1 VSGPQPT
8 TVDLG
13 GGFVFL
19 RRADGHAAI
28 MAAGLANT
36 GAVGMMSPADI
47 DARDDVGLRQWLQ
60 WWAFPD
66 HARLR
71 RVNQVHGANV
81 VAASSYNG
89 AAPEADGLWTRDPA
103 DVLVIRA
110 ADCAPVWVVD
120 PPHKTLALVH
130 AGWRGVAAGIVERAI
145 AVLESTG
152 ARRNDL
158 HAAIG
163 PHIGP
168 CCFEVGPEVSALFI
182 DDGAV
187 GTAERLVVE
196 HKRADGV
203 SLDLGAAIVSRLLA
217 GGVDTARVDSARAC
231 TRCHPDLL
239 HSYRRNGTGGPL
251 MAAIAAVLQ

>member
-1 VSGPQPT
+1 MTGPQPT

-13 GGFVFL
+13 GGFVFI
-19 RRADGHAAI
+19 RRVDGHAAI
-28 MAAGLANT
+28 MASSLADT
-36 GAVGMMSPADI
+36 GAVGMMSPPDI
-47 DARDDVGLRQWLQ
+47 DARDDGQFRQWLQ
-60 WWAFPD
+60 SWAFPD

-71 RVNQVHGANV
+71 RVNQVHGSSV

-89 AAPEADGLWTRDPA
+89 GAPDADGLWTRDPA

-110 ADCAPVWVVD
+110 ADCAPVWIVD
-120 PPHKTLALVH
+120 PVHKTLALVH
-130 AGWRGVAAGIVERAI
+130 AGWRGVAAGIVDRAL
-145 AVLESTG
+145 AALDG
-152 ARRNDL
+152 AGAHRQYL

-168 CCFEVGPEVSALFI
+168 CCFEVGPEVSGLFL

-187 GTAERLVVE
+187 GPSDRLVVDR
-196 HKRADGV
+196 KRADGM
-203 SLDLGAAIVSRLLA
+203 SLDLGAAIASRLLA
-217 GGVDTARVDSARAC
+217 GGVDATRVDAARAC

-251 MAAIAAVLQ
+251 MGAIAAVLR